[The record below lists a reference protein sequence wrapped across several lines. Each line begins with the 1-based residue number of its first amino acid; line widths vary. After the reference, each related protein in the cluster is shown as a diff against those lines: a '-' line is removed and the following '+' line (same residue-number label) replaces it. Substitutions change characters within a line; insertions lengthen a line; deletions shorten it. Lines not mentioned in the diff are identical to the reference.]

1 MPDIAM
7 FRSKIARGVCMPRR
21 AKRSRLVTPGTFFLS
36 KRNDQ
41 PSVPIHNELPL
52 VLCVFRKNK
61 MRGKS

>member
-1 MPDIAM
+1 MP
-7 FRSKIARGVCMPRR
+7 GR

-41 PSVPIHNELPL
+41 PGVPIHNELPL